1 VLLNEREVVPTEW
14 IRSPVAA
21 VIHRDGFEVTGG
33 GRFFTSDS
41 RYEES
46 EHPPSRMGTWC
57 AWVEAAVCD
66 MSCSDMMSILVVLGL
81 LVSVFNKLSLSI
93 VAFNKLV
100 QVLSLLS
107 KDEMTLLDTELQE

>member
-1 VLLNEREVVPTEW
+1 MPTEW

-66 MSCSDMMSILVVLGL
+66 MICSDMLSSLVVVGG
-81 LVSVFNKLSLSI
+81 VVTVFNRLILSS
-93 VAFNKLV
+93 VAFKR
-100 QVLSLLS
+100 LLLMLMLLT
-107 KDEMTLLDTELQE
+107 KFDKTLLGTVLLE

>member
-1 VLLNEREVVPTEW
+1 MPTEW

-33 GRFFTSDS
+33 GKFFTSDS

-66 MSCSDMMSILVVLGL
+66 ISCSDMLSMLVVVGEV
-81 LVSVFNKLSLSI
+81 VSVFNMLSLSI

-107 KDEMTLLDTELQE
+107 KDEIILLDTELQE